1 MALVII
7 TIQDT
12 ADNSVD
18 IRLNSEPVV
27 DQDTRMFTIAQRLG
41 SIALNAITEKLNE
54 PKQQIIIAGADE
66 LPH

>member
-12 ADNSVD
+12 PDNSVD
-18 IRLNSEPVV
+18 IRLNSEPIVEHG
-27 DQDTRMFTIAQRLG
+27 QGTFTIAQRLG
-41 SIALNAITEKLNE
+41 GIALNAITDKLNE
-54 PKQQIIIAGADE
+54 PVQHIIIAGADE